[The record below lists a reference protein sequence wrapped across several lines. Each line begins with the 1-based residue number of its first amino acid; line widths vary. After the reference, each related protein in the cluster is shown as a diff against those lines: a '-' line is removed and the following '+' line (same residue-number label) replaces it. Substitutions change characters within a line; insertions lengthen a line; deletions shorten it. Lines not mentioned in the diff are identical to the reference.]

1 MFIINLVTYLKIPL
15 VGGKGLVVT
24 FITIIFS
31 IVLNEFV
38 AKKIEKI
45 RQLRV
50 KSIANNI
57 KI

>member
-1 MFIINLVTYLKIPL
+1 MFIIYAVMYLKIPL
-15 VGGKGLVVT
+15 VGGQGLVVT

-31 IVLNEFV
+31 IFLNEFV

-50 KSIANNI
+50 KTVTN